1 MDEKLFFQ
9 NGIEELALDDME
21 KVTGGKKWPYV
32 RSLGKDVNVRTGPGT
47 QYPVVATLGY
57 LDEVPVVSKQIVKDD
72 RGYYWA
78 KVRTAVSQMKS
89 VEGWVC
95 SKYAEGCWN

>member
-1 MDEKLFFQ
+1 MEEKLFFQ
-9 NGIEELALDDME
+9 QGIEELDLDALE
-21 KVTGGKKWPYV
+21 NVTGGKKRPFV
-32 RSLGKDVNVRTGPGT
+32 RSLGKGVNVRTGPGT
-47 QYPVVATLGY
+47 QYPVVTTLGY
-57 LDEVPVVSKQIVKDD
+57 LDEVPVSSKQIVKDD

-78 KVRTAVSQMKS
+78 KVKVAVSQTKS